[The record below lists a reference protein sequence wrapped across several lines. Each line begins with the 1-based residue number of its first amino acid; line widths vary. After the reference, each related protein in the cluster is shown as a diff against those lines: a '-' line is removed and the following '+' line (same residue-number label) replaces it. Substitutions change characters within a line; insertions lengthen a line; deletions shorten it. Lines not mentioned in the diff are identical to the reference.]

1 MGRPSASV
9 IGIRKEIG
17 RSGTSLNSKGAEVAE
32 DDFKRRARR
41 EPFGASGAS
50 RTAILRICTPPR
62 KRARSST
69 IRGMSKRVAVAR
81 WWWSTM
87 LVVALATIVGARAA
101 DGQRVDT
108 PPAVSL
114 DAAARAAGD
123 LPRLHSLLVSWHG
136 DLILERYFNGARAS
150 QPANVKSASKSVISA
165 LVGIAIGRGLIAGVR
180 QPIASFFPDLE
191 ASKRQIT
198 IEDLLTM
205 RSGLAP
211 TSNVNYGAWV
221 QSPNWVRY
229 VLNRQLI
236 NAPGTHMDYS
246 TGNTHVLSAILTKV
260 SRTTTW
266 QFAQDVLGGP
276 MGFTLARWPQDPQG
290 IYFGGNDMLL
300 TPRQLL
306 SFGELYLNRGRANG
320 RQIVP
325 AEWVDASFVA
335 RTESRWSDQLYGY
348 GWWVRELAG
357 YSACF
362 AWGYGGQYAFV
373 VPDLDL
379 VIVTTSSPA
388 VSDLPRQH
396 RHTIIDF
403 VERFIVEP
411 IAGGVQ
417 ASR

>member
-1 MGRPSASV
+1 
-9 IGIRKEIG
+9 
-17 RSGTSLNSKGAEVAE
+17 
-32 DDFKRRARR
+32 
-41 EPFGASGAS
+41 
-50 RTAILRICTPPR
+50 
-62 KRARSST
+62 
-69 IRGMSKRVAVAR
+69 MSKRVAVAR

-260 SRTTTW
+260 SRTSTW